1 MQPASSPAP
10 ALPRRV
16 EIQCQEDFGLT
27 KTPVSLRFQDHKY
40 WPSVVG
46 RVVIDKDNNQVLFS
60 DDIDP
65 KQPRKKWLRDIPK
78 TANHVMTKFHLSLP
92 EDIESPQALSEP
104 CEWKLSSHQM
114 RQLTSQVKAAAAV
127 DPSVGDRP
135 LVVEVFS
142 PPRFAPVVQSRGF
155 IGKSVD
161 IKLGTDLSCPKNRRL
176 LKEELR
182 QSPPDLLVLCPP
194 CTNESGWIHLNAT

>member
-1 MQPASSPAP
+1 MQKWRPSPETSADSEEPAEPLPASDSHGDDDAEEVQPASSPAP

-40 WPSVVG
+40 WPYVVG

-127 DPSVGDRP
+127 DPNVGDRP

-142 PPRFAPVVQSRGF
+142 RIVVF
-155 IGKSVD
+155 
-161 IKLGTDLSCPKNRRL
+161 
-176 LKEELR
+176 
-182 QSPPDLLVLCPP
+182 
-194 CTNESGWIHLNAT
+194 